1 MPMYKAYFGI
11 LIFKRVLGSS
21 KILKI
26 NSIKNFWLYSIY
38 TMLLCLTLYFY
49 TQINIYLI
57 HANTHTRAHTHTH
70 TPEMDPG
77 FLDGSR
83 ISGGGAVNL

>member
-11 LIFKRVLGSS
+11 LIFKRVLGS
-21 KILKI
+21 LKVLKF

-38 TMLLCLTLYFY
+38 IQCYFCLTLYFY
-49 TQINIYLI
+49 TQVNIYLI
-57 HANTHTRAHTHTH
+57 HANTHTRTHTH

-83 ISGGGAVNL
+83 ISGGGAVNF